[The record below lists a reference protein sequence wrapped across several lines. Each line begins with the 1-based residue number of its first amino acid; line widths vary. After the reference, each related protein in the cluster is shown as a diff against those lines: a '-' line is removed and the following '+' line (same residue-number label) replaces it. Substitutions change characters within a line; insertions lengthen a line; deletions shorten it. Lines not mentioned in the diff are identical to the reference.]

1 MPLAFLIGT
10 WTKQKKRQVVH
21 TTCLFLT
28 IPRKAI
34 TCDFS
39 LAMNINTC
47 VAQA

>member
-1 MPLAFLIGT
+1 MNEEVLNRPEY
-10 WTKQKKRQVVH
+10 
-21 TTCLFLT
+21 

-39 LAMNINTC
+39 LAMNINSC

>member
-1 MPLAFLIGT
+1 MDTP
-10 WTKQKKRQVVH
+10 KEQSEKVEV
-21 TTCLFLT
+21 

-39 LAMNINTC
+39 LAMNINSC